1 MIDEKKVTAI
11 IPARTGSKR
20 LKDKN
25 KLPINGIP
33 LIEISLIAAS
43 RSKYIDQIIVSTDDA
58 EIFQICQKYNIILS
72 KRPKHLCG
80 DNITTVDVVLNCAT
94 THNLNA
100 DDLII
105 LLQPTSPLRETSDID
120 LALEFYQSKA
130 AKSVVSVAETDHSP
144 LWCNILPSDNNM
156 DNFLPSNL
164 QNIRSQELPQHYR
177 INGAIYIT
185 SLMQVKKTNKMISG
199 IDSYAFVMEK
209 SHSVDIDNYIDYLLA
224 CAIFKDNLKKEI

>member
-1 MIDEKKVTAI
+1 MIGGKKVTAI
-11 IPARTGSKR
+11 IPARAGSKR

-33 LIEISLIAAS
+33 LVEISVIAAS
-43 RSKYIDQIIVSTDDA
+43 RSKYIDKIIVSTDDL
-58 EIFQICQKYNIILS
+58 EIFEICQKHNIIVS
-72 KRPKHLCG
+72 KRPEHLCG
-80 DNITTVDVVLNCAT
+80 DHATTVDVVLNCAA
-94 THNLNA
+94 THNLDA
-100 DDLII
+100 DDLIV

-120 LALEFYQSKA
+120 SALEFYRSRA

-156 DNFLPSNL
+156 DKFLPSDL
-164 QNIRSQELPQHYR
+164 QNVRSQDLPQYYR

-185 SLMQVKKTNKMISG
+185 TVMQVKITNEIISG
-199 IDSYAFVMEK
+199 LDSYAFVMEK

-224 CAIFKDNLKKEI
+224 CAIFKNNLKKEI